1 MHQRCVISNAG
12 KQYNY
17 IRNQHFSTL
26 NIGKP
31 LDFTLALP
39 DDVCVEL
46 GVRAR
51 ARRVQ
56 MNVSVDE
63 MAKRIGVSA
72 QTLSNFE
79 RTGKCTLLT
88 FVRIL
93 EALRASADL
102 QPVLVLQ
109 VKSID
114 DMRVKAAARSRQRAY
129 RRSIK
134 PKATT

>member
-1 MHQRCVISNAG
+1 
-12 KQYNY
+12 
-17 IRNQHFSTL
+17 
-26 NIGKP
+26 
-31 LDFTLALP
+31 
-39 DDVCVEL
+39 
-46 GVRAR
+46 
-51 ARRVQ
+51 

-72 QTLSNFE
+72 QTLSHFE

-102 QPVLVLQ
+102 QPVLVPQ

-129 RRSIK
+129 RKSIK